1 MTLHTTLEKIENA
14 AVRPTVHTNPS
25 RKRSLFKRSSNRRN
39 LKALAFRSRVDGTI
53 LEMEFSESDDV
64 MIIT

>member
-25 RKRSLFKRSSNRRN
+25 RKRSLFNRRN
-39 LKALAFRSRVDGTI
+39 LKALAFRFRVDGKI